1 MNTSENSLEE
11 KLVRKIIIRIVPV
24 LMLAYFIAFID
35 RVNIGFAAAEMNAD
49 LGLSTAIYG
58 LGAGIFFIGYFLFE
72 IPSNAALHKYGARIW
87 IARIM
92 ITWGLISACSALI
105 QGEKSFFLIR
115 FLLGVA
121 EAGFF
126 PGIIYYLSTWLP
138 ARHRAKILGIFYLAI
153 PLAIVFG
160 SVISAPLLLLD
171 GTLGLKGWQWLFII
185 EAIPAVLV
193 GVYIFLRMAEKPEN
207 AAWLSIDEKSYLKH
221 TLAIEARRT
230 ATAEKRNGLAVMFKD
245 RRVLYLSAIYFCMN
259 FAGVGLVMFL
269 PLIVSG
275 FDPSH
280 KLSGVIAAVPY
291 AVVACLL
298 PFIGRLSDRYSHNRH
313 VHCIIA
319 ALMVFG
325 GLALATTTTN
335 PVVMLTFISI
345 AAIGIYAF
353 ALPFWAYSSG
363 FFSGA
368 YAAVAIAAVN
378 SVGNLSGFL
387 SPFVMGILKD
397 STQSFNAALICIAL
411 GPLISAILFFIF
423 KRTKKTQGAISSG
436 SNLSAHH

>member
-1 MNTSENSLEE
+1 MSAAENSLED
-11 KLVRKIIIRIVPV
+11 KTVRKIIFKIVPV
-24 LMLAYFIAFID
+24 LMMAYFIAFID

-58 LGAGIFFIGYFLFE
+58 LGAGVFFIGYFLFE
-72 IPSNAALHKYGARIW
+72 IPSNAALHKFGARVW

-92 ITWGLISACSALI
+92 ITWGVISASSALI

-138 ARHRAKILGIFYLAI
+138 TRHRAKVLGIFYLAI

-171 GTLGLKGWQWLFII
+171 GLSGLKGWQWLFIV
-185 EAIPAVLV
+185 EAVPAVLV
-193 GVYIFLRMAEKPEN
+193 GAYIFFRMADKPDN
-207 AAWLSIDEKSYLKH
+207 AAWLTPEEKAFISS
-221 TLAIEARRT
+221 TLSEEARRT
-230 ATAEKRNGLAVMFKD
+230 VTAEKRNGLAVMFKD
-245 RRVLYLSAIYFCMN
+245 RRVVYLSAIYFCMN

-275 FDPSH
+275 FDSSH
-280 KLSGVIAAVPY
+280 KFSGVIAAVPY

-319 ALMVFG
+319 ALMVFA
-325 GLALATTTTN
+325 GLTLATTTSN
-335 PVVMLTFISI
+335 PVIMLTFISI

-387 SPFVMGILKD
+387 SPYVMGLLKD
-397 STQSFNAALICIAL
+397 STNSFNSALICIAL
-411 GPLISAILFFIF
+411 GPLISAFLFIMF
-423 KRTKKTQGAISSG
+423 KRAKGQQGKLPVSTRY
-436 SNLSAHH
+436 SAHH

>member
-1 MNTSENSLEE
+1 MSAAESILED
-11 KLVRKIIIRIVPV
+11 KTLRKIIIRIVPV

-35 RVNIGFAAAEMNAD
+35 RVNIGFASAEMNAD

-58 LGAGIFFIGYFLFE
+58 LGAGVFFVGYFLFE
-72 IPSNAALHKYGARIW
+72 IPSNAALHKFGARVW

-92 ITWGLISACSALI
+92 ITWGVISACSALI

-138 ARHRAKILGIFYLAI
+138 TRHRAKILGIFYLAI

-160 SVISAPLLLLD
+160 SVISSPLLLLD
-171 GTLGLKGWQWLFII
+171 GLSGLKGWQWLFIV
-185 EAIPAVLV
+185 EAVPAVLV
-193 GVYIFLRMAEKPEN
+193 GAYIFFRLDDKPDN
-207 AAWLSIDEKSYLKH
+207 AIWLSPEEKALLSR
-221 TLAIEARRT
+221 TLREEARLT
-230 ATAEKRNGLAVMFKD
+230 ATAEKQNGLAVMFKD

-280 KLSGVIAAVPY
+280 KFSGVIAAIPY
-291 AVVACLL
+291 AVVTCLL

-319 ALMVFG
+319 ALMVFV
-325 GLALATTTTN
+325 GLTLATTTSN
-335 PVVMLTFISI
+335 PVIMLIFISI

-387 SPFVMGILKD
+387 SPYVMGILKD
-397 STQSFNAALICIAL
+397 STGSFNSALVCIAL
-411 GPLISAILFFIF
+411 GPLISAVLFIVF
-423 KRTKKTQGAISSG
+423 KRAKRQRNILPSTTKY
-436 SNLSAHH
+436 SAHH

>member
-1 MNTSENSLEE
+1 MSAAGNSLEN
-11 KLVRKIIIRIVPV
+11 KTIGIITLKIVPV

-72 IPSNAALHKYGARIW
+72 IPSNAALHKYGARVW

-92 ITWGLISACSALI
+92 ITWGIISACSALI

-126 PGIIYYLSTWLP
+126 PGIIYYLTTWLP

-171 GTLGLKGWQWLFII
+171 GLFGLRGWQWLFII
-185 EAIPAVLV
+185 EAAPAIVV
-193 GVYIFLRMAEKPEN
+193 GVWIFLRMADTPDH
-207 AAWLSIDEKSYLKH
+207 AAWLTQEQKDFLRR
-221 TLAIEARRT
+221 TLSEEARST
-230 ATAEKRNGLAVMFKD
+230 ATAEKRNGIAVMIKD

-269 PLIVSG
+269 PLIVNG
-275 FDPSH
+275 FNLPH
-280 KLSGVIAAVPY
+280 AYNGVIAAVPY
-291 AVVACLL
+291 GVVACLL
-298 PFIGRLSDRYSHNRH
+298 PFIGRLSDRFSHQRH
-313 VHCIIA
+313 LHCIGA
-319 ALMVFG
+319 SLLVFI
-325 GLALATTTTN
+325 GLSLATTTSS
-335 PVVMLTFISI
+335 PVLMLVFISL

-387 SPFVMGILKD
+387 SPYVMGLLKD
-397 STQSFNAALICIAL
+397 TTNSFSSALLCIAL
-411 GPLISAILFFIF
+411 GPLISAILFMIF
-423 KRTKKTQGAISSG
+423 KRRRAQRSGIAAGADYSVR
-436 SNLSAHH
+436 H

>member
-1 MNTSENSLEE
+1 MSVAENSLESVTV
-11 KLVRKIIIRIVPV
+11 KKVILKIVPI

-35 RVNIGFAAAEMNAD
+35 RVYIGFAAAEMNAD

-58 LGAGIFFIGYFLFE
+58 LGAGVFFVGYFLFE
-72 IPSNAALHKYGARIW
+72 IPSNAALHRFGARVW

-92 ITWGLISACSALI
+92 ITWGIISACSALI

-138 ARHRAKILGIFYLAI
+138 TRHRAKILGIFYLAI

-160 SVISAPLLLLD
+160 SVISSPLLLLD
-171 GTLGLKGWQWLFII
+171 GMLSLRGWQWLFIV
-185 EAIPAVLV
+185 EAAPAVII
-193 GVYIFLRMAEKPEN
+193 GAYIFLRMVDKPED
-207 AAWLSIDEKSYLKH
+207 ATWLTQEEKQYISQ
-221 TLAIEARRT
+221 TLAEEMRCT
-230 ATAEKRNGLAVMFKD
+230 VTVEKRNGLSVMMKD
-245 RRVLYLSAIYFCMN
+245 RRVLYLSGIYFCMN

-280 KLSGVIAAVPY
+280 KFSGVIAAVPY

-298 PFIGRLSDRYSHNRH
+298 PFIGRLSDRFSHNRH
-313 VHCIIA
+313 LHCIIA
-319 ALMVFG
+319 ALMVFV
-325 GLALATTTTN
+325 GLTLATTTSN
-335 PVVMLTFISI
+335 PIIMLTFISI

-387 SPFVMGILKD
+387 SPYAMGILKD
-397 STQSFNAALICIAL
+397 STNSFNAALICIAF
-411 GPLISAILFFIF
+411 GPLISAVLFVIF
-423 KRTKKTQGAISSG
+423 KRKKKQDDGISIGAKISM
-436 SNLSAHH
+436 HY

>member
-1 MNTSENSLEE
+1 MSAAENSLEDRT
-11 KLVRKIIIRIVPV
+11 VRKIIFKIVPV
-24 LMLAYFIAFID
+24 LMVAYFIAFID

-58 LGAGIFFIGYFLFE
+58 LGAGVFFIGYFLFE
-72 IPSNAALHKYGARIW
+72 IPSNAALHKFGARVW

-92 ITWGLISACSALI
+92 ITWGIISACSALI

-138 ARHRAKILGIFYLAI
+138 TRHRAKILGIFYLAI

-160 SVISAPLLLLD
+160 SVISSPLLLLD
-171 GTLGLKGWQWLFII
+171 GLSDLKGWQWLFIV
-185 EAIPAVLV
+185 EAAPAVLV
-193 GVYIFLRMAEKPEN
+193 GAYIFFRMDDKPEN
-207 AAWLSIDEKSYLKH
+207 ANWLSPEEKVFLSNTLK
-221 TLAIEARRT
+221 EKARLT
-230 ATAEKRNGLAVMFKD
+230 VSAEKRNGLAVMFKD
-245 RRVLYLSAIYFCMN
+245 RRVLYLGAIYFCMN
-259 FAGVGLVMFL
+259 FTGVGLVMFL

-280 KLSGVIAAVPY
+280 NFSGVIAAVPY

-319 ALMVFG
+319 ALMVFA
-325 GLALATTTTN
+325 GLTLATTISS
-335 PVVMLTFISI
+335 PVMMLTFISV

-363 FFSGA
+363 FFSGS

-387 SPFVMGILKD
+387 SPYVMGILKD
-397 STQSFNAALICIAL
+397 TTGSFHSALICIAL
-411 GPLISAILFFIF
+411 GPLISALLFVIF
-423 KRTKKTQGAISSG
+423 KRAKPQRNAISTG
-436 SNLSAHH
+436 KHYSASH

>member
-1 MNTSENSLEE
+1 MNASENSLED
-11 KLVRKIIIRIVPV
+11 KTVRKIISKIVPI
-24 LMLAYFIAFID
+24 LMVGYFIAFID
-35 RVNIGFAAAEMNAD
+35 RVNIGFAASEMNAD

-58 LGAGIFFIGYFLFE
+58 LGAGVFFIGYFLFE
-72 IPSNAALHKYGARIW
+72 IPSNAALHKFGARVW

-92 ITWGLISACSALI
+92 ITWGIISACSALI

-160 SVISAPLLLLD
+160 SVISSPLLLLD
-171 GTLGLKGWQWLFII
+171 GMLGLRGWQWLFII
-185 EAIPAVLV
+185 EAAPAVIL
-193 GVYIFLRMAEKPEN
+193 GAYIFFHMADKPED
-207 AAWLSIDEKSYLKH
+207 AAWLTAEEKDFLH
-221 TLAIEARRT
+221 RTLREEERRIT
-230 ATAEKRNGLAVMFKD
+230 SVEKRNGIAVMLKD

-259 FAGVGLVMFL
+259 FAGVGMVMFL

-280 KLSGVIAAVPY
+280 KFSGVIAAVPY

-298 PFIGRLSDRYSHNRH
+298 PFIGRLSDRFSHSRH

-319 ALMVFG
+319 ALMVFA
-325 GLALATTTTN
+325 GLSLATTTAN
-335 PVVMLTFISI
+335 PVIMLTFISI

-353 ALPFWAYSSG
+353 ALPFWAYSSS

-387 SPFVMGILKD
+387 SPYVMGVLKD
-397 STQSFNAALICIAL
+397 TTNSFDSALICIAM
-411 GPLISAILFFIF
+411 GPLIAAILFLIF
-423 KRTKKTQGAISSG
+423 KRTRGHRQEMPAGTKYSTR
-436 SNLSAHH
+436 H